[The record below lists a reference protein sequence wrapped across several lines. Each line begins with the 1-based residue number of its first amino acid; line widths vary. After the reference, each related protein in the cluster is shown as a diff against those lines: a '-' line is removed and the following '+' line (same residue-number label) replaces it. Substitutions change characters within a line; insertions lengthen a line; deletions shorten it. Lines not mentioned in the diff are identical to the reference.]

1 MQAVFRYFTTSKG
14 SNEIIT
20 PDLKTNSWRFP
31 LIYIISVILIFFLP
45 FTGIMHS
52 LKFAIKQRLEL
63 RRQVQDSA
71 EIEKNR
77 LSMLSEN
84 DN

>member
-1 MQAVFRYFTTSKG
+1 M
-14 SNEIIT
+14 IT
-20 PDLKTNSWRFP
+20 PDLEKNYWRFP
-31 LIYIISVILIFFLP
+31 LILLSSVLLMFFLP

-63 RRQVQDSA
+63 RRQLQDRA
-71 EIEKNR
+71 EIENNR
-77 LSMLSEN
+77 LSMSQES